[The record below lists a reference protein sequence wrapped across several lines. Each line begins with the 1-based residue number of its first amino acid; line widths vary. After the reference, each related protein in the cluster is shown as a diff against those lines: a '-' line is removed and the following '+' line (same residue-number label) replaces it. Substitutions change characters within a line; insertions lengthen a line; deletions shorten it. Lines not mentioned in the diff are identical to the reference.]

1 MPAAK
6 PVVVS
11 TPYFRWAVIINAIIC
26 LAAFCGMAG
35 VAVFVADPMNRQQEN
50 FFNVCD
56 KAFMMTAGAFLGLLG
71 GRAANPSSVS

>member
-1 MPAAK
+1 
-6 PVVVS
+6 
-11 TPYFRWAVIINAIIC
+11 
-26 LAAFCGMAG
+26 MAG